1 MSIEGG
7 SSAHDLFSA
16 THGDIDDTDTP
27 ADDEVLTYDNA
38 SAKWRAEPASGHGTH
53 IASGDDHLEAHDLF
67 SAAHTGDVDDT
78 DTPVNKDVLT
88 YDGGAAK
95 WKAESQ
101 IGSKSITIEDPTS
114 SEDISAFFTN
124 SAITITEIRAVL
136 VGSSTPSVTWTVR
149 HGTDRS
155 AVGAEAV
162 TGGATTTS
170 TTTGGRRDQLQRRN
184 HSGRQLCVAGDDGQV
199 RHRRQASHNRF
210 LHDRPGRSIM
220 AGGPIFPHSAFPVT
234 ADRVFPNFHVG
245 AGANSKHDEGL
256 GVEASVGAD
265 STWRLRFQMPP
276 SLPTGTG
283 KLRLLALA
291 NATTGVAKV
300 NPKWVS
306 VAVEEDPSSAT
317 LNAETTQTVT
327 WGAGAP
333 TSTRS

>member
-1 MSIEGG
+1 MTISFGSSGHSGSESHHYYRQAAAPAAADGLDVGDRWSDTTANAVKRCTSTSPVTFVSIEGG

-67 SAAHTGDVDDT
+67 SAAHTGDLDDT

-170 TTTGGRRDQLQRRN
+170 TTTG
-184 HSGRQLCVAGDDGQV
+184 DD
-199 RHRRQASHNRF
+199 
-210 LHDRPGRSIM
+210 
-220 AGGPIFPHSAFPVT
+220 VT
-234 ADRVFPNFHVG
+234 SFNDATIV
-245 AGANSKHDEGL
+245 
-256 GVEASVGAD
+256 AD
-265 STWRLRFQMPP
+265 SFVWL
-276 SLPTGTG
+276 
-283 KLRLLALA
+283 
-291 NATTGVAKV
+291 
-300 NPKWVS
+300 
-306 VAVEEDPSSAT
+306 
-317 LNAETTQTVT
+317 ETTAKSGTVDELHIT
-327 WGAGAP
+327 VFYTIDP
-333 TSTRS
+333 